1 MARLPDR
8 LPPKVREEVTDVA
21 SRVRPAELVQVD
33 HQGLVA
39 LDQQLVAPEGA
50 VADDRRWFLVRRRP
64 EPPDRL
70 VEGEGQRGCRS
81 GDGRGEPGE
90 VRDVVDDATRWSRR
104 KSGGVQ
110 SRQHRS
116 GLAYP
121 LEAR

>member
-50 VADDRRWFLVRRRP
+50 VAQDRRWLLVRRRV
-64 EPPDRL
+64 ERPDCL
-70 VEGEGQRGCRS
+70 AEGEGQRGCRL
-81 GDGRGEPGE
+81 GDGRGVSGE
-90 VRDVVDDATRWSRR
+90 IRVIVSEASRR
-104 KSGGVQ
+104 PGRDRGGVLVAGYG
-110 SRQHRS
+110 SS
-116 GLAYP
+116 A
-121 LEAR
+121 

>member
-8 LPPKVREEVTDVA
+8 LPSKVREEVTDVA

-50 VADDRRWFLVRRRP
+50 VAGDRRWLLVRRRL

-70 VEGEGQRGCRS
+70 VEGEGQRGCRF
-81 GDGRGEPGE
+81 GNGRGESGE
-90 VRDVVDDATRWSRR
+90 IRGIVGDASRR
-104 KSGGVQ
+104 PGRNRCGV
-110 SRQHRS
+110 
-116 GLAYP
+116 
-121 LEAR
+121 